1 MKKKGLQS
9 FQVSRLKLSDQV
21 AEQIQHVIVN
31 GGLRPG
37 DKLPSERELGEQLGV
52 SRTVVREATKAL
64 QERGLVK
71 ILTGSGTYVSEVES
85 DVVTQSIELY
95 VRGRKHKYRD
105 LLEIRKTLE
114 VEIAGLAAERATEED
129 IERLGVVLE
138 RMQEAFPTAQTDAES
153 LEEFVLADMQ
163 FHQYLAQASHNSLLP
178 LLLTPI
184 ADLLLEFS
192 RKASSLPSAP
202 QSAHRYHKAIL
213 ECVRS
218 GDSEKCRDVMREHIS
233 STEDFIEQLE
243 TTDSNSIQ
251 K

>member
-1 MKKKGLQS
+1 
-9 FQVSRLKLSDQV
+9 
-21 AEQIQHVIVN
+21 
-31 GGLRPG
+31 
-37 DKLPSERELGEQLGV
+37 
-52 SRTVVREATKAL
+52 
-64 QERGLVK
+64 
-71 ILTGSGTYVSEVES
+71 
-85 DVVTQSIELY
+85 
-95 VRGRKHKYRD
+95 
-105 LLEIRKTLE
+105 
-114 VEIAGLAAERATEED
+114 
-129 IERLGVVLE
+129 
-138 RMQEAFPTAQTDAES
+138 
-153 LEEFVLADMQ
+153 MQ